1 MSELPKEVRERTD
14 KLDAV
19 GNTTA
24 AIGKGFAIASAA
36 LTALALF
43 AAFMKTANVSAIDVA
58 QPVIMAG
65 LLIGGMLPFVFSA
78 LAMNAVGRAAMSMI
92 EEVRR
97 QFRDIPELKA
107 ALGVMRKYNSDL
119 TTATPEDMKIF
130 HAADGVAEYQKC
142 VAIST
147 TASIREM
154 VLPGVLAIAV
164 PVAIGFVGG
173 AEMLGGLLAGV
184 TTAGVL
190 MAIFQSNAGGAWDNA
205 KKMIE
210 EQGRKGTEAH
220 KAAVVGD
227 TVGDPFKD
235 TSGPSLNILL
245 KLMSVV
251 ALVIAPSIAL
261 DAERITAY
269 IDDVQPIQTEIS
281 NEVNTEAEAV
291 VNENEVLEPSNVNY
305 TPVENENEV
314 VAMRN
319 TNADANFRPREH
331 SEVAIP

>member
-1 MSELPKEVRERTD
+1 
-14 KLDAV
+14 
-19 GNTTA
+19 
-24 AIGKGFAIASAA
+24 
-36 LTALALF
+36 
-43 AAFMKTANVSAIDVA
+43 
-58 QPVIMAG
+58 
-65 LLIGGMLPFVFSA
+65 
-78 LAMNAVGRAAMSMI
+78 
-92 EEVRR
+92 
-97 QFRDIPELKA
+97 
-107 ALGVMRKYNSDL
+107 
-119 TTATPEDMKIF
+119 MKIF